1 MAELH
6 LIVSNPPHRDPDVA
20 ALAPLLQCAAPE
32 ARMRVN
38 FPAPDI
44 WLAEAVPDSAR
55 QKAQALVEAGVNV
68 AWIPGSVLAAVS
80 GGAMGVATT
89 LREEGLLFTTP
100 GGEVWVAKGDQ
111 VVAVVGEPVQQEGRP
126 ASDQRSLLTQKVQAR
141 GPVRNVPI
149 AGGTASGAV
158 GGAGTNA
165 VGGPDEIA
173 PDARSSAEK
182 RLSEVRSLDAFEL
195 FLDVYAMGAEGWKV
209 VRISPSS
216 TDFSGLGAAKQPM
229 ARANIGA
236 IVDLLEKDY
245 GARVDQRLMKV
256 IYRPSV
262 VSGLAL
268 SQVLRS
274 ISERLAGLALL
285 DIGSRLAFLT
295 SKGKPR

>member
-20 ALAPLLQCAAPE
+20 AAAPLLQCAAPE
-32 ARMRVN
+32 ARLKVN

-44 WLAEAVPDSAR
+44 WLAEPVPDSAR
-55 QKAQALVEAGVNV
+55 QKAQALLEAGVNV
-68 AWIPGSVLAAVS
+68 AWIPGSVLAAVP
-80 GGAMGVATT
+80 GCAMGVATT
-89 LREEGLLFTTP
+89 LADEGLHFTTSR
-100 GGEVWVAKGDQ
+100 GDMRVAKGDQ
-111 VVAVVGEPVQQEGRP
+111 VVAVVGEPVQQEGRSP
-126 ASDQRSLLTQKVQAR
+126 SDQRSLLTQKVQGH
-141 GPVRNVPI
+141 GPVRNVQVNGGAASDI
-149 AGGTASGAV
+149 AGG
-158 GGAGTNA
+158 AGMNA
-165 VGGPDEIA
+165 VDSPVEMGPA
-173 PDARSSAEK
+173 ARSSAEK

-195 FLDVYAMGAEGWKV
+195 FLDVYAMGGEGWKV

-236 IVDLLEKDY
+236 IVELLEKDY

-256 IYRPSV
+256 TYKPAV

-274 ISERLAGLALL
+274 ISERLSGLALL